1 MKIFNQPEKEQWC
14 KLCERPLLQLDFLE
28 STVQNVL
35 SRVKTS
41 GDAALRELTL
51 QFDKVDIKELKVT
64 QTEIEEAIKE
74 VPFELKKAIEAAAK
88 NIETFHAAQKSEAL
102 KVETTPGVICWR
114 KESPIEKVGIY
125 IPGGSA
131 PLFST
136 VLMLGIPA
144 KLAGCDE
151 VILCTPP
158 DKDGRIN
165 SAILFAAQLTGINK
179 IFKVGGAQA
188 IAAMAY
194 GTESIP
200 KVYKL
205 FGPGNQY
212 VTKAK
217 QLVSVQ
223 GVAID
228 MPAGPSEV
236 LVIADAKANPAF
248 VAADLLS
255 QAEHGED
262 SQVVL
267 VSTDQSKVER
277 ILSEVEIQVAKLPR
291 QEIARKALN
300 NSIAII
306 LKKEMIMNFVNEY
319 APEHLIINTDDCDGL
334 VEQVRNAGSVFLGAY
349 TPESAGDYAS
359 GTNHTLPTNGFA
371 KSYSGVSL
379 ESFMK
384 YMTVQKISK
393 EGIRNLGYTI
403 ELMAEAEQ
411 LKGHAEAVRMRYQE
425 EIAN

>member
-1 MKIFNQPEKEQWC
+1 MKVVNNPPKETWRD
-14 KLCERPLLQLDFLE
+14 LCLRPQMNLEFLE
-28 STVQNVL
+28 GTVKNIL

-51 QFDKVDIKELKVT
+51 QFDKIELRDFKVSYRELEDGVAGVPSGLKT
-64 QTEIEEAIKE
+64 AIG
-74 VPFELKKAIEAAAK
+74 IAAS
-88 NIETFHAAQKSEAL
+88 NIEKFHLSQKRGIV
-102 KVETTPGVICWR
+102 KIETTPGVICWR
-114 KESPIEKVGIY
+114 QAQAIQKIGIY

-144 KLAGCDE
+144 MLAGCE
-151 VILCTPP
+151 QVMLCTPP
-158 DKDGRIN
+158 DSKGKIN
-165 SAILFAAQLTGINK
+165 PAILFAAHLTGINN

-188 IAAMAY
+188 IGAMAF

-200 KVYKL
+200 AVNKI

-217 QLVSVQ
+217 QLVNLE
-223 GVAID
+223 GTAID

-236 LVIADAKANPAF
+236 LVLADENADPSF

-255 QAEHGED
+255 QAEHGSD

-267 VSTDQSKVER
+267 LAFTEQTVRKVLEQIHIQVER
-277 ILSEVEIQVAKLPR
+277 LPR
-291 QEIARKALN
+291 KEIAQEALAH
-300 NSIAII
+300 SIAVI
-306 LKKEMIMNFVNEY
+306 LEKDKAIEFINSY
-319 APEHLIINTDDCDGL
+319 APEHLIVNTADCDQLAG
-334 VEQVRNAGSVFLGAY
+334 QIKNAGSVFLGQF

-379 ESFMK
+379 ESFLK
-384 YMTVQKISK
+384 YITFQKISK
-393 EGIRNLGYTI
+393 EGLENLGPAI

-411 LKGHAEAVRMRYQE
+411 LNGHAEAVRIRT
-425 EIAN
+425 NKL